1 MGHTT
6 GKCEKGHIFIGVC
19 TREASVGTYVGGDR
33 NVWGLIGTRALWHN
47 RRKVRGDY
55 GDGFSTGSTVR
66 IRLNTDSG
74 ALSYGVD
81 QTDWGVDFDGLT
93 QCGPLYLA
101 VGLYQ
106 REDQITVLPVSD
118 KSSSVEVLLQ
128 LSSESSAR
136 IPRILTPFLRYSFT
150 LMDDVKAMDAS
161 RMNSSKSSSLPVDGR
176 IFNTMLLIVREM
188 DPLLYGAL
196 PVM

>member
-19 TREASVGTYVGGDR
+19 TRGASVGTYVGGDR
-33 NVWGLIGTRALWHN
+33 NGWGLIGTRALWHN

-81 QTDWGVDFDGLT
+81 QTDWGVAFDGLT

-136 IPRILTPFLRYSFT
+136 IPSAFFYTHVCLLLLASESF
-150 LMDDVKAMDAS
+150 
-161 RMNSSKSSSLPVDGR
+161 
-176 IFNTMLLIVREM
+176 I
-188 DPLLYGAL
+188 
-196 PVM
+196 

>member
-1 MGHTT
+1 M
-6 GKCEKGHIFIGVC
+6 
-19 TREASVGTYVGGDR
+19 GGDR
-33 NVWGLIGTRALWHN
+33 NGWGLIGTRALWHN

-81 QTDWGVDFDGLT
+81 QTDWGVAFDGLT

-106 REDQITVLPVSD
+106 REDQITVLPVFG

-128 LSSESSAR
+128 LSS
-136 IPRILTPFLRYSFT
+136 
-150 LMDDVKAMDAS
+150 
-161 RMNSSKSSSLPVDGR
+161 
-176 IFNTMLLIVREM
+176 
-188 DPLLYGAL
+188 
-196 PVM
+196 